1 MSGDTLTGRR
11 VHSLEKRREKAKEE
25 VKPESVEPEIE
36 QVVDEEIEQVTEET
50 HTPEVVVEPVIE
62 KQTEVVEEVDP
73 QITETTVEVSTTES
87 ILMPSWGGTEQS
99 EWMYGV
105 PPREDDRDLWAGE
118 WADYLLQWTEY
129 NAVHVLSRATFIA
142 DPPFNDLRNK
152 VDSFKMIAQ
161 VLIDKEVAEWSDRRK
176 RQLRVYWKPLEDW
189 ADLIYEWALKT
200 GKLRLDVKSIVI
212 QESGENFSR
221 LPEKDLYVV
230 LALMVEKEQAEWI
243 DKKKG
248 AILVST

>member
-1 MSGDTLTGRR
+1 MK
-11 VHSLEKRREKAKEE
+11 EKRREKTKEE
-25 VKPESVEPEIE
+25 VKPESVDTEVQPVIE
-36 QVVDEEIEQVTEET
+36 EEIEQTIDET
-50 HTPEVVVEPVIE
+50 YSPEVVVEPEIQ
-62 KQTEVVEEVDP
+62 KPSEVVEEADTK
-73 QITETTVEVSTTES
+73 ITETAVEVSILES

-118 WADYLLQWTEY
+118 WADFLLQWTEH
-129 NAVHVLSRATFIA
+129 NAVHILSLATFIA
-142 DPPFNDLRNK
+142 EPPFKDLRSK

-161 VLIDKEVAEWSDRRK
+161 VLIEKEVAEWSDRRK
-176 RQLRVYWKPLEDW
+176 RQLRVYWRPLEDW
-189 ADLIYEWALKT
+189 ADLIYEWALNT

-212 QESGENFSR
+212 QESGENFAK

-248 AILVST
+248 AVLIST

>member
-1 MSGDTLTGRR
+1 MK
-11 VHSLEKRREKAKEE
+11 EKRREKTKEE
-25 VKPESVEPEIE
+25 AKPESVETEVQPVIEEVIE
-36 QVVDEEIEQVTEET
+36 QAIDET
-50 HTPEVVVEPVIE
+50 HSPEVVVEPEIE
-62 KQTEVVEEVDP
+62 KPAEVVEEVDP
-73 QITETTVEVSTTES
+73 KITETAVEVSILES

-105 PPREDDRDLWAGE
+105 PTREDDRDLWAGE
-118 WADYLLQWTEY
+118 WADFLLQWTEH
-129 NAVHVLSRATFIA
+129 NAVHILSLATFLA
-142 DPPFNDLRNK
+142 EPPFKDLRSK

-161 VLIDKEVAEWSDRRK
+161 VLIEKEVAEWSDRRK
-176 RQLRVYWKPLEDW
+176 RQLRVYWRPLEDW

-212 QESGENFSR
+212 QESGENFAK

-243 DKKKG
+243 DKEKG
-248 AILVST
+248 AILVCT

>member
-1 MSGDTLTGRR
+1 MGMK
-11 VHSLEKRREKAKEE
+11 EKRREKTKEE
-25 VKPESVEPEIE
+25 AKPESVETEVQPVVEEVIE
-36 QVVDEEIEQVTEET
+36 QAIDET
-50 HTPEVVVEPVIE
+50 HSPEVVVEPEIE
-62 KQTEVVEEVDP
+62 KPSEVVEEVDP
-73 QITETTVEVSTTES
+73 KITETAVEVSILES

-118 WADYLLQWTEY
+118 WADFLLQWTEH
-129 NAVHVLSRATFIA
+129 NAVHILSLATFIA
-142 DPPFNDLRNK
+142 EPPFKDLRSK
-152 VDSFKMIAQ
+152 VDSFKLIAQ

-176 RQLRVYWKPLEDW
+176 RQLRVYWRPLEDW

-212 QESGENFSR
+212 QESGENFAK

-248 AILVST
+248 AILVCT

>member
-1 MSGDTLTGRR
+1 MGMK
-11 VHSLEKRREKAKEE
+11 EKRREKTKEE
-25 VKPESVEPEIE
+25 VKPESVETEVEPVIEEVIE
-36 QVVDEEIEQVTEET
+36 QAIDEA
-50 HTPEVVVEPVIE
+50 HAPEVVVEPEIQ
-62 KQTEVVEEVDP
+62 KTSEVVEEVDP
-73 QITETTVEVSTTES
+73 KITETTVEVSILES

-118 WADYLLQWTEY
+118 WADFLLQWTEH
-129 NAVHVLSRATFIA
+129 NAVHILSLATFIA
-142 DPPFNDLRNK
+142 EPPFKDLRSK

-161 VLIDKEVAEWSDRRK
+161 VLIEKEVAEWSDRRK

-189 ADLIYEWALKT
+189 ADHIYEWALKT

-212 QESGENFSR
+212 QESGENFAK

-248 AILVST
+248 AILICT

>member
-1 MSGDTLTGRR
+1 MK
-11 VHSLEKRREKAKEE
+11 EKRREKTKEE
-25 VKPESVEPEIE
+25 VKPESVETEVEPVIEEVIE
-36 QVVDEEIEQVTEET
+36 QAIDEA
-50 HTPEVVVEPVIE
+50 HAPEVVVEPEIQ
-62 KQTEVVEEVDP
+62 KTSEVVEEIDP
-73 QITETTVEVSTTES
+73 KITETAVEVSILES

-118 WADYLLQWTEY
+118 WADFLLQWTEH
-129 NAVHVLSRATFIA
+129 NAVHILSLATFIA
-142 DPPFNDLRNK
+142 EPPFKDLRSK

-161 VLIDKEVAEWSDRRK
+161 VLIEKEVAEWSDRRK

-189 ADLIYEWALKT
+189 ADHIYEWALKT

-212 QESGENFSR
+212 QESGENFAK

-248 AILVST
+248 AILICT